1 MHRANR
7 DTTIVRRSSSN
18 LGQLRPPPQLATSTQ
33 RQNVDCT
40 EVEAGREEEAAVR
53 AGSRLA
59 RRGLQRRLLWV
70 SLFIVACT
78 LLWFTHIKGVL
89 QLGIVSSMLLEGVS
103 RYALGLCGDPSRLG
117 IKVSSAAAQR
127 SDNSHLAPRTEPS
140 PAWSAPVSF
149 KLFALPPYPRAISA
163 LLAQRIA

>member
-7 DTTIVRRSSSN
+7 GGTIVRRSSSN

-59 RRGLQRRLLWV
+59 RRGLTRRLLWV
-70 SLFIVACT
+70 SLFIVLEVLEVDILWPRWVARIGVTRATEACFLTADRQCTELPLLRLPRLVHGFKKMERRDRYAKACATCT
-78 LLWFTHIKGVL
+78 LSCHSLAGAR
-89 QLGIVSSMLLEGVS
+89 GMAS
-103 RYALGLCGDPSRLG
+103 RAARAHSACLRL
-117 IKVSSAAAQR
+117 AAG
-127 SDNSHLAPRTEPS
+127 
-140 PAWSAPVSF
+140 
-149 KLFALPPYPRAISA
+149 
-163 LLAQRIA
+163 